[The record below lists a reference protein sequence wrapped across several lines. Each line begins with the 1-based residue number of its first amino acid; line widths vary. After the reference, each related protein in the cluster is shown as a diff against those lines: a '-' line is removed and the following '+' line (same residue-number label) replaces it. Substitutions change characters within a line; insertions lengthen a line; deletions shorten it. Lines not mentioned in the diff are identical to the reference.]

1 ASSRLGQIVAN
12 INGQRAV
19 FTNLDG
25 VGGSFEHVGDIL
37 SVANLTQ
44 NSPFLSGQNITNGIT
59 DALMEWLPQQTLS
72 LMRVGAQ
79 PRFVIYSYGQ
89 TLAPAP
95 NGIVTSGTYPGMI
108 TNYQVT
114 AETVT
119 RSVVRVEGAPTNAH
133 AVVESYNILPP
144 D

>member
-1 ASSRLGQIVAN
+1 M
-12 INGQRAV
+12 
-19 FTNLDG
+19 
-25 VGGSFEHVGDIL
+25 GGSFEHVGDIL

-44 NSPFLSGQNITNGIT
+44 NSPFLYGQNITNGIT

-95 NGIVTSGTYPGMI
+95 NGIVTSGTYSGMI